1 MKKFTVSRETLV
13 SCGAVLLISAA
24 LLFFAAAPKRAAQLL
39 CFLLPGILFLTAAD
53 ARPGWRRP
61 AAALLLALA
70 ALSDI
75 DAGIRGFLHALYQ
88 SDLQSDFIIGSIA
101 NTNPGESLQYLQ
113 TVWPDALLWTAA
125 ASAAFAL
132 QCAAVLLRKRA
143 GFTPVTRRRLAAA
156 LGAVLAAAAVVSFV
170 NHPWRNQYPVFGWVK
185 SAKKAAAY
193 RAEWLASAGEMA
205 AEEKAAASLIT
216 DRGPEGRTIVL
227 VIGESLCRD
236 NMSLYGYERP
246 TTPLLDRRL
255 REDGRFRRIAD
266 AWSVQANTISAFE
279 SMFDFPVP
287 GDGKVKRGNLFAFFR
302 AAGYR
307 ITWISNQDDAA
318 IRGEWSAYAD
328 SRIFLNRRGG
338 RSSSSLDER
347 VLAPLGDA
355 LESDAGKQLIVV
367 HLIGL
372 HPHFSLR
379 HPEGLQPLWRDD
391 DAVEKRLESMKRP
404 VWVQEARDEYD
415 LGVLYQDRIIDATI
429 RLSEQAAKRRPV
441 FWMFLSDHGVETGD
455 WDSRS
460 GHSPNTPSGY
470 RIPALLWAS
479 PSLSAGWAWDKVS
492 SRGFR
497 ADWLDD
503 LLTAAAGI
511 RWKGDR
517 PQQSLIG
524 ERYDWQDPPPKL
536 RFAGSAGQDTSRD

>member
-1 MKKFTVSRETLV
+1 MKKFTVSRETLAA
-13 SCGAVLLISAA
+13 CGIVLLISAV
-24 LLFFAAAPKRAAQLL
+24 LLLSAAAPRRAAQLL
-39 CFLLPGILFLTAAD
+39 CFLLPGLLLWAAAD
-53 ARPGWRRP
+53 TKPGLKKP
-61 AAALLLALA
+61 AAALLIVSA

-75 DAGIRGFLHALYQ
+75 DAGIRGFLRSVYQ

-101 NTNPGESLQYLQ
+101 NTNPGESLQYLE
-113 TVWPDALLWTAA
+113 TVWPDVLIWTAA
-125 ASAAFAL
+125 ALAAFAL

-143 GFTPVTRRRLAAA
+143 GFTPVARRRLAAA
-156 LGAVLAAAAVVSFV
+156 IGAVLAAAAIVSFV

-185 SAKKAAAY
+185 SAKKAVAY
-193 RAEWLASAGEMA
+193 RAEWLASAQEME

-216 DRGPEGRTIVL
+216 DPGPEGRTIVL

-236 NMSLYGYERP
+236 NMSIYGYERR
-246 TTPLLDRRL
+246 TTPLLERRL
-255 REDGRFRRIAD
+255 KEDPQFRRIAD
-266 AWSVQANTISAFE
+266 AWSVKANTITAFE

-287 GDGKVKRGNLFAFFR
+287 GDGAVKRGNLFAFFH

-328 SRIFLNRRGG
+328 KRIFLNRRGG
-338 RSSSSLDER
+338 RSSSSMDEH
-347 VLAPLGDA
+347 VLEPLEEA
-355 LESDAGKQLIVV
+355 LETAAGKQLIVV

-379 HPEGLQPLWRDD
+379 HPEDLEPLWPED
-391 DAVEKRLESMKRP
+391 DAVEKRLEAMDRP

-415 LGVLYQDRIIDATI
+415 LGVLYQDRILDETI
-429 RLSEQAAKRRPV
+429 RLSQEAAKRQPV

-455 WDSRS
+455 WESRT
-460 GHSPNTPSGY
+460 GHSPNSPSGY

-479 PSLSAGWAWDKVS
+479 PSLTGGWAWDKVA

-524 ERYDWQDPPPKL
+524 ERYDWEDPPSKQ
-536 RFAGSAGQDTSRD
+536 RFAKSAGQSKP